1 VDILVYTKIFSV
13 HRHFVFDF
21 LLVKCQ
27 NTKEGQAFRLDI
39 IIKTKNDIWYRNATF
54 RTTPGVEG
62 VNEPAEPP
70 ISAKE
75 TIAFVTKI
83 LYELFPLQRPKI
95 HELIELTAFK
105 ILNTRTRIN
114 HTGER
119 IYFPLE

>member
-1 VDILVYTKIFSV
+1 MWIFWYTPKFSV
-13 HRHFVFDF
+13 FTVILFLIFYLSNVKIPKKGKHFALI
-21 LLVKCQ
+21 LLLKQ
-27 NTKEGQAFRLDI
+27 KTISGIAMQLSELRLEW
-39 IIKTKNDIWYRNATF
+39 KGLTN
-54 RTTPGVEG
+54 
-62 VNEPAEPP
+62 PP

-75 TIAFVTKI
+75 TIAFVKKI

-114 HTGER
+114 HTGQR